1 MEVISA
7 REFRT
12 NQSKYLG
19 MVKRGEEVILK
30 SRDLGS
36 FHIRP
41 ITTQEVVVNKT
52 DLTES
57 LRMALLEVKLMNEGK
72 IKELSMT
79 ELLDELSSYPYS
91 YICQELKDFSKASQV
106 DER

>member
-12 NQSKYLG
+12 NQSKYLD

-30 SRDLGS
+30 YRGLGS
-36 FHIRP
+36 FQIRP
-41 ITTQEVVVNKT
+41 ITPQEVVVNKT
-52 DLTES
+52 DLTER

-79 ELLDELSSYPYS
+79 ELLDEL
-91 YICQELKDFSKASQV
+91 
-106 DER
+106 

>member
-12 NQSKYLG
+12 NQSKYLC

-30 SRDLGS
+30 SRGLGS

-52 DLTES
+52 DLTER

-79 ELLDELSSYPYS
+79 ELLDEL
-91 YICQELKDFSKASQV
+91 
-106 DER
+106 

>member
-12 NQSKYLG
+12 NQSKYLD

-30 SRDLGS
+30 SRGLGS

-52 DLTES
+52 DLMFICS
-57 LRMALLEVKLMNEGK
+57 V
-72 IKELSMT
+72 
-79 ELLDELSSYPYS
+79 
-91 YICQELKDFSKASQV
+91 YINNDYYCI
-106 DER
+106 